1 MSKTGKTDSV
11 MNDREDSEELPEGEP
26 PPQRRSSADAPVDT
40 PAPRA
45 ARFGEGP
52 EGKPARRERGVQGSR
67 AGFFTRAAQFIHDV
81 RVEMRRVSWPSAN
94 EVKNTTIITIVAV
107 IFFAVYLF
115 AVDWSI
121 VLLGRLFKWLLSL
134 VGIEV

>member
-1 MSKTGKTDSV
+1 MS
-11 MNDREDSEELPEGEP
+11 DREDDDVLPQGSEPELVD
-26 PPQRRSSADAPVDT
+26 SAPVGT

-52 EGKPARRERGVQGSR
+52 EGKAARRERGVHGSR
-67 AGFFTRAAQFIHDV
+67 AGFFTRVSQFFHDV
-81 RVEMRRVSWPSAN
+81 RVEMKRVSWPTAN

-115 AVDWSI
+115 AVDWAI
-121 VLLGRLFKWLLSL
+121 VLLGRLFTWLLGL
-134 VGIEV
+134 IGIGI